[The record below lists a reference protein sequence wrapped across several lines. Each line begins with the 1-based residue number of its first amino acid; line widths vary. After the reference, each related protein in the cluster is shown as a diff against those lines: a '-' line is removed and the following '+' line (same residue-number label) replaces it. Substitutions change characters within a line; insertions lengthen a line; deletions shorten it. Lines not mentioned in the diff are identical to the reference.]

1 MLFCKFRPCNAGQQ
15 SVKRKCRS
23 NAYKCEKNPAEIEN
37 NNKRAW
43 KRGWGGVTYID
54 ELNLPDLLDQLHGG
68 VAVDEE
74 GLGVVA
80 ELQRL
85 QPLGHRRGVVA
96 VVADRPH
103 LRGGRETER
112 STSLVPFFYL
122 EAFYYLFFFFTRQY

>member
-1 MLFCKFRPCNAGQQ
+1 MEKEGGGGQ
-15 SVKRKCRS
+15 
-23 NAYKCEKNPAEIEN
+23 
-37 NNKRAW
+37 
-43 KRGWGGVTYID
+43 GTYID
-54 ELNLPDLLDQLHGG
+54 ELDLPDLLDQLHGG

-122 EAFYYLFFFFTRQY
+122 EAFYYLFFFFFLQDNIRSGSGVYFSNISAYWLLGSFHDLFSSCSQ

>member
-1 MLFCKFRPCNAGQQ
+1 MGNFF
-15 SVKRKCRS
+15 
-23 NAYKCEKNPAEIEN
+23 NPAF
-37 NNKRAW
+37 RAYLN
-43 KRGWGGVTYID
+43 GGVEGGLTYIN
-54 ELNLPDLLDQLHGG
+54 ELDLPDLLDQLHGR

-103 LRGGRETER
+103 LREGGETEQ
-112 STSLVPFFYL
+112 STSLLLFFDL
-122 EAFYYLFFFFTRQY
+122 EAFYDLFVFARQY

>member
-1 MLFCKFRPCNAGQQ
+1 MGA
-15 SVKRKCRS
+15 
-23 NAYKCEKNPAEIEN
+23 
-37 NNKRAW
+37 
-43 KRGWGGVTYID
+43 TYID
-54 ELNLPDLLDQLHGG
+54 ELDLPDLLDQLHGG

-103 LRGGRETER
+103 LRAAAETGR
-112 STSLVPFFYL
+112 PQNFFL
-122 EAFYYLFFFFTRQY
+122 LLFFL

>member
-1 MLFCKFRPCNAGQQ
+1 M
-15 SVKRKCRS
+15 
-23 NAYKCEKNPAEIEN
+23 
-37 NNKRAW
+37 
-43 KRGWGGVTYID
+43 TYID
-54 ELNLPDLLDQLHGG
+54 ELDLPDLLDQLHGG

-122 EAFYYLFFFFTRQY
+122 EAFYYLFFFFFTRQY

>member
-1 MLFCKFRPCNAGQQ
+1 MLI
-15 SVKRKCRS
+15 SV
-23 NAYKCEKNPAEIEN
+23 KNPAEIEN
-37 NNKRAW
+37 NNKRVW
-43 KRGWGGVTYID
+43 KRGWEGVTYID
-54 ELNLPDLLDQLHGG
+54 ELDLPDLLDQLHGG

-103 LRGGRETER
+103 LSGGRETEW

-122 EAFYYLFFFFTRQY
+122 EAFYYLFIFTRQY

>member
-1 MLFCKFRPCNAGQQ
+1 M
-15 SVKRKCRS
+15 
-23 NAYKCEKNPAEIEN
+23 
-37 NNKRAW
+37 
-43 KRGWGGVTYID
+43 TYID
-54 ELNLPDLLDQLHGG
+54 KLDLPDLLDQLHGG

-103 LRGGRETER
+103 LRTTER
-112 STSLVPFFYL
+112 STSLLPFFYL
-122 EAFYYLFFFFTRQY
+122 ETFYYCLLVFTRQY

>member
-1 MLFCKFRPCNAGQQ
+1 MIYMQQEMLFCKFLPCNAGQQ
-15 SVKRKCRS
+15 SVKK
-23 NAYKCEKNPAEIEN
+23 IQ
-37 NNKRAW
+37 W
-43 KRGWGGVTYID
+43 KLRTTITGLGKGGGGGQGTYID
-54 ELNLPDLLDQLHGG
+54 ELDLPDLLDQLHGG

-122 EAFYYLFFFFTRQY
+122 EAFYYLFFFFFTRQY